1 MHELAD
7 RGATLYVFLLGCS
20 IVLMLMGRKILRDSW
35 VYSEVSSFL
44 KAGVCDMDFGQRQG
58 GVRCLKI
65 FRSVLVY

>member
-7 RGATLYVFLLGCS
+7 RGATLYVFSVRSFHSAYVDG
-20 IVLMLMGRKILRDSW
+20 KKDLRDSW